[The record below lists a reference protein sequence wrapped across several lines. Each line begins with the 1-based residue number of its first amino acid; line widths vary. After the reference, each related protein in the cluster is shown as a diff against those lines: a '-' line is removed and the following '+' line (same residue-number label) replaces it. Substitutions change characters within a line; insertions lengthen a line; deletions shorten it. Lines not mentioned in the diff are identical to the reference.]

1 MRIAL
6 KTLKKYMEYIK
17 NMFETNIT
25 NGVIEG
31 LNNKIKSIKRT
42 AFGYS
47 KFSNFKKR
55 ILIQEGIVS
64 INA

>member
-1 MRIAL
+1 MRVAL

-31 LNNKIKSIKRT
+31 LNNKIKLFWS
-42 AFGYS
+42 S
-47 KFSNFKKR
+47 KIVTVTSN
-55 ILIQEGIVS
+55 
-64 INA
+64 

>member
-1 MRIAL
+1 MRVAL

-42 AFGYS
+42 VFGYS
-47 KFSNFKKR
+47 KFRNFKKR
-55 ILIQEGIVS
+55 ILI
-64 INA
+64 